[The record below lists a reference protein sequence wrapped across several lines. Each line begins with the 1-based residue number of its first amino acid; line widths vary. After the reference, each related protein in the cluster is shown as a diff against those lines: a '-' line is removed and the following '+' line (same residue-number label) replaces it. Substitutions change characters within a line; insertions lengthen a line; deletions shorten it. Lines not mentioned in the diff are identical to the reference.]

1 MVNFF
6 SNRKQKTMESKIW
19 KYLAAAWLMLS
30 FYKQKCSEGQC
41 NHVNSRT
48 ETTIIKEKDTAIGKV
63 DSTYCLLCN
72 KFIGFEKIII
82 R

>member
-1 MVNFF
+1 
-6 SNRKQKTMESKIW
+6 MESKIW

-30 FYKQKCSEGQC
+30 FYTFRLYVENKEKCSEGQC
-41 NHVNSRT
+41 NHINSRT
-48 ETTIIKEKDTAIGKV
+48 ETTIVKEKETTIGKI